1 MNWKRLFCVSAH
13 SIAFQNSLY
22 LIDSN
27 RFKLETAKVK
37 TQIINKVEKA
47 DENLLQEIN
56 RFINEYEDEE
66 IVAYTVSGKPLT
78 RSDYKKK
85 IQMAEEQIKNGQYI
99 SHEDL
104 IEEIKSWKK

>member
-13 SIAFQNSLY
+13 SIAFQNLLY

-27 RFKLETAKVK
+27 SFKLETPKLK

>member
-1 MNWKRLFCVSAH
+1 M
-13 SIAFQNSLY
+13 LY

-27 RFKLETAKVK
+27 SFKMETAKLK

-56 RFINEYEDEE
+56 RFINEYEDGE

-78 RSDYKKK
+78 RSDYKKE
-85 IQMAEEQIKNGQYI
+85 IQIAEEQIKNGQYI

>member
-13 SIAFQNSLY
+13 SITFQNSLY

-27 RFKLETAKVK
+27 SFKLETAKVK

-104 IEEIKSWKK
+104 IEEIKSWEK